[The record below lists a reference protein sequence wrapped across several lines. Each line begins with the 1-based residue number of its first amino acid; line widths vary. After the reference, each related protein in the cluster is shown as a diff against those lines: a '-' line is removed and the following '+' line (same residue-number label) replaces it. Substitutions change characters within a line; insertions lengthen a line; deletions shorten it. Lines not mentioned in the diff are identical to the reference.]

1 MLFRSLYPSIMRQY
15 GIAPNTQIG
24 KVIIDNV
31 VHYKEN
37 RFKYGK
43 YDRGGQFFEDFTASN
58 YIEFCNRWFH
68 LAGIEQMFD
77 DVKEYASKHKLDG
90 YVDIFAE
97 HHDLFRETRRLYV
110 NLLHMDVSDRKK
122 TLFYID
128 PGKRTFD
135 KELQLIKNTA
145 QMDINDVEQILAR
158 KKREADEDAELEKF
172 FTEIIDPTTVSVN
185 INEEGDD

>member
-1 MLFRSLYPSIMRQY
+1 MGNNNNRNNEKPPKFPGALVGDPRNNNDYAKVNIYGQSVNIANNLDDYDYKSLYPSIMRQY

-68 LAGIEQMFD
+68 LAGI
-77 DVKEYASKHKLDG
+77 
-90 YVDIFAE
+90 
-97 HHDLFRETRRLYV
+97 
-110 NLLHMDVSDRKK
+110 
-122 TLFYID
+122 
-128 PGKRTFD
+128 
-135 KELQLIKNTA
+135 
-145 QMDINDVEQILAR
+145 
-158 KKREADEDAELEKF
+158 
-172 FTEIIDPTTVSVN
+172 
-185 INEEGDD
+185 